1 MNENILSTKEA
12 LILLGALVLFFL
24 REIFNDFK
32 TSKKNNQETIQDLS
46 YEIRSLR
53 ESYVRVEGQ
62 IELLSKQLAPLVRL
76 QEDFKVLFA
85 RTRERP
91 DIQSSNKKDGDE

>member
-1 MNENILSTKEA
+1 MNENIISTKEA
-12 LILLGALVLFFL
+12 LILLGLLVLFFL
-24 REIFNDFK
+24 RELFLDFK
-32 TSKKNNQETIQDLS
+32 NSKKKNSESIQDLS

-53 ESYVRVEGQ
+53 ESYIRVEGQ

-91 DIQSSNKKDGDE
+91 DVLNPNKGEG